1 MIIEKKILII
11 GGGRWARVIIE
22 VILQLL
28 PANSK
33 LLIFSPKNFQGMLDW
48 TVEKKIDSRT
58 EIINNLNKLE
68 IKKIEAVIVVN
79 AASDHEKSI
88 EWAIFNN
95 LPVLVEKPLTLSA
108 NATGRLI
115 ELAYKENTIL
125 AAAHVFRFARYLENF
140 SEIVKREK
148 IKQIQIHWMDLK
160 TEVRHGEKKNY
171 DASLPIHKD
180 VLPHVFSILATLK
193 LSLPEK
199 IKSILWNEIKTKIE
213 IRCNA
218 LDIEYAFFLERE
230 GFERQRII
238 RVEAE
243 AKTLELDFSKEPGF
257 ISNGESKVSAD
268 EDWNNKMRPLATM
281 LSTFLNSISSQKMD
295 SRLDASFALSVN
307 EFADRIDKISI

>member
-1 MIIEKKILII
+1 MKVIFFRLEKK
-11 GGGRWARVIIE
+11 GVNF
-22 VILQLL
+22 LL
-28 PANSK
+28 SK
-33 LLIFSPKNFQGMLDW
+33 I
-48 TVEKKIDSRT
+48 
-58 EIINNLNKLE
+58 
-68 IKKIEAVIVVN
+68 
-79 AASDHEKSI
+79 
-88 EWAIFNN
+88 
-95 LPVLVEKPLTLSA
+95 
-108 NATGRLI
+108 
-115 ELAYKENTIL
+115 
-125 AAAHVFRFARYLENF
+125 
-140 SEIVKREK
+140 
-148 IKQIQIHWMDLK
+148 
-160 TEVRHGEKKNY
+160 RHDKKKNY

-193 LSLPEK
+193 LSNTEK